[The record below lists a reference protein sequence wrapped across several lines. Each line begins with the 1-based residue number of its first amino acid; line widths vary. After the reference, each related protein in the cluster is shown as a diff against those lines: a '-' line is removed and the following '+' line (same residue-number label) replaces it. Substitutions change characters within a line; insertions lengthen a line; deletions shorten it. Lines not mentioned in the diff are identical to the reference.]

1 MRISF
6 PLGFYFQKLLFQ
18 LIIWVLVNLEIV
30 HYLYYKYFQYFD
42 EELFQNFILV
52 FIKKFYVFI

>member
-6 PLGFYFQKLLFQ
+6 ALGFYFQKLLFQ
-18 LIIWVLVNLEIV
+18 LIIWVLVKLEIV